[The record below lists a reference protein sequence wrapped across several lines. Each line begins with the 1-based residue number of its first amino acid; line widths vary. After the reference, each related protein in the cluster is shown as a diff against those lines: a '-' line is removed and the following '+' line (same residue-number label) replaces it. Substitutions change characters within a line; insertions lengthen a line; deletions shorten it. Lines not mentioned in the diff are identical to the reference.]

1 MTIHPTQ
8 QFKVGRLMQLQ
19 NITYLKKDWF
29 PNVRSTTEIYKSEDT
44 KVKRHKK
51 VTVKL
56 NEEMKI

>member
-1 MTIHPTQ
+1 
-8 QFKVGRLMQLQ
+8 MQLQ